1 MANTENT
8 AQARFDDLS
17 LYRSIYL
24 RRAIDCSQLTIPS
37 LIPESDQNYQ
47 TGAEPYNRLP
57 SLYQGAGARGCSSI
71 SAKLLLALYPPSQPF
86 FRLVIDKGQI
96 RQYLDETGG
105 EEEDIVSQLDV
116 ALSDIERQILARL
129 DKLQTRPALF
139 EAIKHLIVGG
149 NALLYVGKDNMRMW
163 SLRSYVV
170 DRDPEGNVSEIVIKE
185 TVSDKY
191 LPAGTKPEE
200 DSASGKAKANNVYT
214 HVKFDQEADRVE
226 WHQEFHGKVVKGSKG
241 FSRLTNCPWLC
252 LRLHKIAGESYG
264 RSLCEEVLG
273 DLNSLESLSKA
284 IVEGSLISAKA
295 MFLVNPNGVTRA
307 DSLARAENGAI
318 VAGNAA
324 DVEALQVGKAAD
336 MSVAL

>member
-1 MANTENT
+1 MATTKNT

-17 LYRSIYL
+17 MYRSIYL

-37 LIPESDQNYQ
+37 LIPESDENYQ
-47 TGAEPYNRLP
+47 TGAEPYNRLR

-86 FRLVIDKGQI
+86 FRLVIDKGQV
-96 RQYLDETGG
+96 RKYLEETGG
-105 EEEDIVSQLDV
+105 EEQETLSQLDV
-116 ALSDIERQILARL
+116 ALSSIERQILGRL
-129 DKLQTRPALF
+129 DKMQTRPALF

-149 NALLYVGKDNMRMW
+149 NALLYVGPDNLRMW

-170 DRDPEGNVSEIVIKE
+170 DRDPEGNVSEVVIKE

-191 LPAGTKPEE
+191 LPEGEKPDE
-200 DSASGKAKANNVYT
+200 DSASGKAKANNIYT
-214 HVKFDQEADRVE
+214 HVKFDATEDRVE
-226 WHQEFHGKVVKGSKG
+226 WHQEFHGKVVKGSRG
-241 FSRLTNCPWLC
+241 FSRIDNCPWLV

-284 IVEGSLISAKA
+284 IVEVSLISAKA
-295 MFLVNPNGVTRA
+295 MFLVNSNGVTRA
-307 DSLARAENGAI
+307 DSLVCA
-318 VAGNAA
+318 
-324 DVEALQVGKAAD
+324 
-336 MSVAL
+336 